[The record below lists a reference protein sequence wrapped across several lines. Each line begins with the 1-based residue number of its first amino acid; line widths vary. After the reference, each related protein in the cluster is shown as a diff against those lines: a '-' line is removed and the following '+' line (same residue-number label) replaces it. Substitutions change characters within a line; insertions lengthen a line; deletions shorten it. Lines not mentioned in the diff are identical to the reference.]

1 MEIFLRDRNAVEIN
15 ALEAM
20 EPTWAGVALD
30 CCTFRLAS
38 ETLLRVLM
46 HKASQGTANID
57 PGLFFLTEPRDAI
70 VLKAVPMEEQG
81 LSD

>member
-1 MEIFLRDRNAVEIN
+1 VEIFLRDRDAIEFST
-15 ALEAM
+15 LEAM

-38 ETLLRVLM
+38 KTLLRVLM

-57 PGLFFLTEPRDAI
+57 PGLFLLTEPRDAI
-70 VLKAVPMEEQG
+70 VLKAVLMEEQG

>member
-1 MEIFLRDRNAVEIN
+1 VEIFLRDRNAIEIN

-30 CCTFRLAS
+30 CCAFRLAS

-46 HKASQGTANID
+46 HEVSQGTANID
-57 PGLFFLTEPRDAI
+57 PGLFLLTEPRDAI
-70 VLKAVPMEEQG
+70 VLKAVLMEE
-81 LSD
+81 